1 MPKKN
6 DPHTIRASLVLAA
19 IEEFGHRQQLM
30 AEVLGT
36 HTVKLQK
43 LDKIEEDI
51 VCIKQDL
58 DIVKKQSTKHDRAL
72 KTHTEI
78 MATQT
83 TTLGKHSKILGENS
97 HDLKDLKS
105 DMKIV
110 KEKLSQTVHRADHE
124 DLERRVTIIESKTY

>member
-51 VCIKQDL
+51 KVIKS
-58 DIVKKQSTKHDRAL
+58 DIDIIKRISAKHD
-72 KTHTEI
+72 
-78 MATQT
+78 
-83 TTLGKHSKILGENS
+83 
-97 HDLKDLKS
+97 
-105 DMKIV
+105 
-110 KEKLSQTVHRADHE
+110 
-124 DLERRVTIIESKTY
+124 